1 MTQVTVRVNDEGIQN
16 LADLITDWLKKS
28 GKCSQKRKAH
38 KVPSSLDLLEPE
50 GPEPLCFQP
59 NTSQRNRWVTKCF
72 LFFIASPLAYN
83 QKHKLKAGV
92 VLQGSAVR
100 ATCQD
105 HCGEGV
111 KNLFRHPR
119 RLPQHKNFRPR
130 GPSIP
135 LLDTVLSPQPINA
148 CQLEF
153 NRCQLCCFI
162 IIIIFINLCNMLCR
176 IFESPVLFVH

>member
-1 MTQVTVRVNDEGIQN
+1 M
-16 LADLITDWLKKS
+16 KKS